1 MELERDHPHAS
12 FASWRDALGLCA
24 RYWVRQPR
32 LFAGVIALSVAGTA
46 AYVAIPVAAGQVVDA
61 LTLPQ
66 GGLDQQAAFAAL
78 FLMTGVMLTHFVLRD
93 LSTRLWNRKEAL
105 NMKEVLDEGF
115 ARVQRFSSDWHANT
129 FAGATVRKLTRG
141 KWAYEHIS
149 DIIWMQFFPLALTL
163 IGLTIVLA
171 ARYPAVAAVFAGV
184 TALYII
190 VSVAIALI
198 YVRPANVKAAAADS
212 ALGGAVADAISNN
225 AAVKAFGAETREE
238 ARFATTTERWR
249 GLALRSWRRGLDMAL
264 AQQMLWA
271 GLQFAMLAL
280 LIGAVARGEAR
291 PGDVAFVIAA
301 NFQLGGNL
309 RQMGDHIRMLQR
321 AIAEFGDLVAFDRAP
336 LGVADAAAAEPF
348 APRRGEIVFDAVG
361 FAYPGSAPLYEAF
374 DLRIAP
380 GERVGLVGP
389 SGSGKSTFVKLIQRL
404 YDVQDGVIWI
414 DGQDAALVEQA
425 SLRRAIAIVPQEPV
439 LFHRSL
445 SENIAYGRREAS
457 PAQIKEAARRARAHD
472 FIIRLPKA
480 YDTLVG
486 ERGVKLSGG
495 ERQRVAIARAFLA
508 DAPIVIF
515 DEATS
520 SLDTIAEKGIQ
531 AAMAELMAGRTT
543 ILIAHRLS
551 TVKHCDRILVFDHGR
566 IVESG
571 DHAALMAR
579 PDGVYRRLHEVQG
592 EEAIIG

>member
-1 MELERDHPHAS
+1 MHDERDHPHAG
-12 FASWRDALGLCA
+12 FASWRGALSLCA
-24 RYWVRQPR
+24 RYWVRQPS
-32 LFAGVIALSVAGTA
+32 LFASVIVLSIASTA
-46 AYVAIPVAAGQVVDA
+46 ASVSIPVAAGRVVEA
-61 LTLPQ
+61 LARPG
-66 GGLDQQAAFAAL
+66 GGLDADAAFAAL
-78 FLMTGVMLTHFVLRD
+78 IAMTAVTLAHFALRD
-93 LSTRLWNRKEAL
+93 LTVRLWNRKEAR
-105 NMKEVLDEGF
+105 NMKEVLDEAF

-129 FAGATVRKLTRG
+129 FAGSTVRKLTRG

-171 ARYPAVAAVFAGV
+171 GRYPAVAAVFAGV
-184 TALYII
+184 TALY
-190 VSVAIALI
+190 VVLSVAMALI
-198 YVRPANVKAAAADS
+198 YVRPANVRAAAADS
-212 ALGGAVADAISNN
+212 ALGGSVADAISNN

-238 ARFATTTERWR
+238 ARFAQVTERWR

-264 AQQMLWA
+264 AQQVLWA
-271 GLQFAMLAL
+271 GLQFSMLAL
-280 LIGAVARGEAR
+280 LIAAVVRGQAR

-321 AIAEFGDLVAFDRAP
+321 AIAEFGDLVEFDRAP
-336 LGVADAAAAEPF
+336 LGVADGREAAPF
-348 APRRGEIVFDAVG
+348 TPKRGEIVFDAVT
-361 FAYPGSAPLYEAF
+361 FAYPGSTPLYEAF

-404 YDVQDGVIWI
+404 YDVQEGVIWI
-414 DGQDAALVEQA
+414 DGQDASAVEQA
-425 SLRRAIAIVPQEPV
+425 TLRRAVAIVPQEPV
-439 LFHRSL
+439 LFHRTL
-445 SENIAYGRREAS
+445 AENIADARRNAAPED
-457 PAQIKEAARRARAHD
+457 IEEAARRARAPD
-472 FIIRLPKA
+472 FIARLPLGYA
-480 YDTLVG
+480 TLVG

-520 SLDTIAEKGIQ
+520 SLDTIAERDIQ

-551 TVKHCDRILVFDHGR
+551 TVKHCDRILVFDGGR
-566 IVESG
+566 IVEAG
-571 DHAALMAR
+571 DHADLMAR
-579 PDGVYRRLHEVQG
+579 EGGVYRRLHEVQG
-592 EEAIIG
+592 EDAVIG

>member
-1 MELERDHPHAS
+1 MDDERDHPHAGL
-12 FASWRDALGLCA
+12 ASWRGAIGLCA
-24 RYWVRQPR
+24 RYWVRQPWM
-32 LFAGVIALSVAGTA
+32 LAGVIALSLAATA
-46 AYVAIPVAAGQVVDA
+46 ASVAIPVAAGRVVDLLA
-61 LTLPQ
+61 TPD
-66 GGLDQQAAFAAL
+66 GAARTEAAFAAL
-78 FLMTGVMLTHFVLRD
+78 IAMTAVTLAHYLLRD
-93 LSTRLWNRKEAL
+93 LTVRLWNRQEARA
-105 NMKEVLDEGF
+105 MKQVLDEGF

-129 FAGATVRKLTRG
+129 FAGSTVRKLTRG

-149 DIIWMQFFPLALTL
+149 DILWMQFFPLALTL

-171 ARYPAVAAVFAGV
+171 GRYPLVAAVFGGV
-184 TALYII
+184 TALY
-190 VSVAIALI
+190 VALSVALALI

-225 AAVKAFGAETREE
+225 AAVKGFGAEMREE
-238 ARFATTTERWR
+238 TRFGAVTERWR

-280 LIGAVARGEAR
+280 LVAAVARGEAR

-321 AIAEFGDLVAFDRAP
+321 AVAEFGDLVDFDRAP
-336 LGVADAAAAEPF
+336 LGVADAPGAQPF
-348 APRRGEIVFDAVG
+348 AAKRGEIVFDAVT
-361 FAYPGSAPLYEAF
+361 FAYPGSPPLYEGF

-404 YDVQDGVIWI
+404 YDVTDGVIWI

-439 LFHRSL
+439 LFHRTL
-445 SENIAYGRREAS
+445 SENIAYARADATAAE
-457 PAQIKEAARRARAHD
+457 IEEAARRARAHD
-472 FIIRLPKA
+472 FIARLPKGYA
-480 YDTLVG
+480 TLVG

-520 SLDTIAEKGIQ
+520 SLDTIAEKEIQ
-531 AAMAELMAGRTT
+531 AAMAALMAGRTT

-551 TVKHCDRILVFDHGR
+551 TVKQCDRILVFDQGR

-571 DHAALMAR
+571 DHAALLAR
-579 PDGVYRRLHEVQG
+579 EGGVYRRLHEVQG
-592 EEAIIG
+592 EDAVIG

>member
-1 MELERDHPHAS
+1 MHDDRDHPHAGL
-12 FASWRDALGLCA
+12 ASWRGALALCA
-24 RYWVRQPR
+24 RYWVRQPT
-32 LFAGVIALSVAGTA
+32 LFVGVIILSIVSTA
-46 AYVAIPVAAGQVVDA
+46 ASVAIPVAAGRVVDA
-61 LTLPQ
+61 LARP
-66 GGLDQQAAFAAL
+66 GAGLDAAAAWSALVAMTAVTLVHFA
-78 FLMTGVMLTHFVLRD
+78 LRD
-93 LSTRLWNRKEAL
+93 LTVRLWNRKEAR
-105 NMKEVLDEGF
+105 NMKEVLDEAF

-129 FAGATVRKLTRG
+129 FAGSTVRKLTRG

-163 IGLTIVLA
+163 VGLTIVLA
-171 ARYPAVAAVFAGV
+171 GRYPTVAAVFAGV
-184 TALYII
+184 TALY
-190 VSVAIALI
+190 VGLSVAMALV
-198 YVRPANVKAAAADS
+198 YVRPANIRAAAADS
-212 ALGGAVADAISNN
+212 ALGGSVADAISNN

-238 ARFATTTERWR
+238 DRFATVTERWR

-280 LIGAVARGEAR
+280 LIGAVVRGDARI
-291 PGDVAFVIAA
+291 GDVAFVIAA

-321 AIAEFGDLVAFDRAP
+321 AVAEFGDLVEFDRAP
-336 LGVADAAAAEPF
+336 LGVADGPAARPF
-348 APRRGEIVFDAVG
+348 VPKRGEIVFDAVR
-361 FAYPGSAPLYEAF
+361 FAYPGSPALYEAF

-404 YDVQDGVIWI
+404 YDVQEGVIWI
-414 DGQDAALVEQA
+414 DGQDAAAVAQA
-425 SLRRAIAIVPQEPV
+425 TLRRSIAIVPQEPV
-439 LFHRSL
+439 LFHRTL
-445 SENIAYGRREAS
+445 AENIAYARRDAS
-457 PAQIKEAARRARAHD
+457 LQEIEEAARRARAHD
-472 FIIRLPKA
+472 FIARLPLGYA
-480 YDTLVG
+480 TLVG

-520 SLDTIAEKGIQ
+520 SLDTIAEKDIQ

-551 TVKHCDRILVFDHGR
+551 TVKHCDRILVFEAGR
-566 IVESG
+566 IVEAG
-571 DHAALMAR
+571 AHADLMAR
-579 PDGVYRRLHEVQG
+579 EGGVYRRLHDVQG
-592 EEAIIG
+592 EDAVIG